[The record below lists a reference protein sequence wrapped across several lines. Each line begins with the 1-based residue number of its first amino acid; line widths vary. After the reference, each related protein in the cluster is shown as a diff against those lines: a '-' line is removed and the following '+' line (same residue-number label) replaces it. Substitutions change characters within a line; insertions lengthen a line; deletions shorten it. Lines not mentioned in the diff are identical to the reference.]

1 MFSQRHGFFL
11 AHLSRPQIFI
21 LVHGF
26 QITSI
31 GAFKACLRPYTRV
44 YLHSHSRMAVS
55 ITRRAVLCFGDNR
68 LPLRLL
74 LGVSGKERAPE
85 GRTDGSRVPCALPV
99 WASSVR
105 ARAAAPPPAR
115 GPGNAQFPPRARE
128 GRARA
133 DGTARGRARGA
144 AVGAEGSARRAV
156 GAERG
161 ARRDRY
167 C

>member
-1 MFSQRHGFFL
+1 MFSQRDGFFL

-21 LVHGF
+21 LIHGF

-31 GAFKACLRPYTRV
+31 GAFKACVRPYTRV
-44 YLHSHSRMAVS
+44 YLHSHSRIAVS
-55 ITRRAVLCFGDNR
+55 ITRRSVLCFGDNR
-68 LPLRLL
+68 LPP
-74 LGVSGKERAPE
+74 GAAPRCVGE
-85 GRTDGSRVPCALPV
+85 GAGTGRGTDGSRVPCALPV